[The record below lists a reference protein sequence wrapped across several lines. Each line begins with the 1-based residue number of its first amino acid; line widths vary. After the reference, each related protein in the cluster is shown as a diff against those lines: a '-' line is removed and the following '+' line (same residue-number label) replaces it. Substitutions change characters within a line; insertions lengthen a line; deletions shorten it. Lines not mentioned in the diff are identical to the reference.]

1 MDSDYFFSLTQKYV
15 PEYNL
20 LVERAKERGLKREQ
34 GYQIHHIIPK
44 CIGGSNEANN
54 LVKLSIRDHVE
65 AHYLL
70 ALLYWRSKEPLL
82 VNLSVAFSN
91 IVNLD
96 FLSLD
101 EISKTSF
108 EQRDEW
114 ADLVKEG
121 HRKAAKALQSKKA
134 AESRK
139 KKLAE
144 KYNGDCAGQ
153 LHTPEAKRKA
163 VQTVKDRY
171 GISPGL
177 QKAHSLSREKY
188 GGNAMGQ
195 CHTPEV
201 RERCL
206 RNSRAGIVK
215 KYGYLGGQRNTPEA
229 RAKARETNLRK
240 YGNANGKSREV
251 IERQH
256 AQQLILRKK
265 KMAVVRSQEF
275 LQWQNKDLF
284 GKGKKYFHNYD
295 AVNDFLSEK
304 NISLEAYLRM
314 LNQEQ

>member
-1 MDSDYFFSLTQKYV
+1 MNSDQFLRLIQEQV
-15 PEYNL
+15 PEYEEL
-20 LVERAKERGLKREQ
+20 IASSQKRELKREK
-34 GYQIHHIIPK
+34 GFQIHHIIPK
-44 CIGGSNEANN
+44 CVGGTNDPSN
-54 LVKLSIRDHVE
+54 LIKLSISEHVE

-70 ALLYWRSKEPLL
+70 ALLYWKTKKPTLTGL
-82 VNLSVAFSN
+82 AVAFSN

-96 FLSLD
+96 FQSLD
-101 EISKTSF
+101 EMSKVSL
-108 EQRDEW
+108 EQKENW
-114 ADLVKEG
+114 ALMVKEG
-121 HRKAAKALQSKKA
+121 HQKAVKALQSKEA
-134 AESRK
+134 AEARK
-139 KKLAE
+139 RKLAE

-206 RNSRAGIVK
+206 RNSRAGIIK

-229 RAKARETNLRK
+229 RAKARETKLRK